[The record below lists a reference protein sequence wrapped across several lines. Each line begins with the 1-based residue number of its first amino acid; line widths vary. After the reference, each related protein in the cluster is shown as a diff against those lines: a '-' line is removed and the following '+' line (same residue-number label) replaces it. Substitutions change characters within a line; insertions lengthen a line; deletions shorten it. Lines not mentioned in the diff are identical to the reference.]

1 MGPNTTTVLH
11 SLLASKSLSTPT
23 ATPSLPSPSSNSSLD
38 ANLIISLLP
47 KVASNSLHQKT
58 IGKFNN
64 CHISCGK
71 NITEPDYYSYSHGS
85 GSGRDGGH
93 HVGAFRRYSLPIMMI
108 TKHVPDTSTTWGDRE
123 QLVMIQ
129 TGTTTTK
136 KPVLRQQRRNEAGLD
151 IENLISPVTE
161 EIWRKTKIEEKQF
174 QFQDEI
180 RNLKTHR
187 NCSIIQHLDS
197 F

>member
-1 MGPNTTTVLH
+1 M
-11 SLLASKSLSTPT
+11 ASNSLSPPA
-23 ATPSLPSPSSNSSLD
+23 ATSSLPSPSSNSSLD
-38 ANLIISLLP
+38 ANIISLLP
-47 KVASNSLHQKT
+47 KVVSNSLHQKT

-85 GSGRDGGH
+85 GGDGVRD
-93 HVGAFRRYSLPIMMI
+93 VGAFRRYSLPIMMI
-108 TKHVPDTSTTWGDRE
+108 TKHVPDTSSTRG
-123 QLVMIQ
+123 Q
-129 TGTTTTK
+129 TGDTTTTTK
-136 KPVLRQQRRNEAGLD
+136 PELRQQRRNEAGLD
-151 IENLISPVTE
+151 IENLTSPSPVTDK
-161 EIWRKTKIEEKQF
+161 IWRKTKSEEKQF

-180 RNLKTHR
+180 RKLKTHR